1 MKGDFAKFSNLQF
14 SAMSQ
19 YRYFSVLLLSL
30 IFLINFASCN
40 DPKESTHT
48 IYFNG
53 NILTMED
60 DLRQVE
66 AVLVKSG
73 KIAGIGNSDSIEKWQ
88 EESVE
93 IVDLNGKT
101 LLPGFI
107 DAHSHFAIASSMM
120 QQANVSSPPAG
131 EIQNITEL
139 VATLKNHQEKNEITE
154 GNWLVGWGYDPDLLQ
169 EKRHPNKLDLDATF
183 PNHPVFLLHV
193 SAHMA
198 VLNSKALEIVGITD
212 TSKAPKG
219 GVIIRL
225 PDSNEPSGLLQEKM
239 VEQVIKILPRPSMME
254 SLSLLEEAQNFYASR
269 GITTAQD
276 GLTDLPI
283 FRALEKAAMLGY
295 FTLDLEVLG
304 SYQQADEWLK
314 DYKDKFGKNYKGLR
328 LAGIKIVGDGSPQ
341 GKTAFFSKP
350 YLTEV
355 PGCVHTCRGLP
366 TVTEKQLDYILEN
379 AYRQDIQ
386 IYMHANGD
394 SSIDMLLDAHEAA
407 IGKIKRKTD
416 DLRTVVIHSQ
426 FVRPDQLQRYKQYG
440 FVPAYFTN
448 HAFFWGDIHAENL
461 GEERAAFLSPMK
473 TTLDMGITCTNHTDF
488 IVTPLNQLFLTW
500 TAVNRR
506 TRSGKI
512 LGEAERLSPWEA
524 LKCITINAAFQ
535 HKTEKIKG
543 SIAVGKLA
551 DFVVLSDNPLTIDP
565 MKIRDIEVLETIKE
579 GVTVFKK

>member
-1 MKGDFAKFSNLQF
+1 MYHYYRIFSF
-14 SAMSQ
+14 
-19 YRYFSVLLLSL
+19 LLLVG
-30 IFLINFASCN
+30 FFSCN
-40 DPKESTHT
+40 DSKEDIYA

-66 AVLVKSG
+66 AVLVKAG
-73 KIAGIGNSDSIEKWQ
+73 KIAGIGNADSIKEWQ
-88 EESVE
+88 SDAVE
-93 IVDLNGKT
+93 MIDLKGKT

-107 DAHSHFAIASSMM
+107 DAHSHFAIASQMM
-120 QQANVSSPPAG
+120 RQANISSPPAG
-131 EIQNITEL
+131 EIESIGGMVEQ
-139 VATLKNHQEKNEITE
+139 LKNHQKKLTIVDGE
-154 GNWLVGWGYDPDLLQ
+154 WVVGWGYDPDLLE
-169 EKRHPNKLDLDATF
+169 EKRHPNKLDLDKDF

-198 VLNSKALEIVGITD
+198 VLNSKALEMVGID
-212 TSKAPKG
+212 EKSKAPEG
-219 GVIIRL
+219 GVIVKL
-225 PDSNEPSGLLQEKM
+225 PDSNEPSGLLQEKA
-239 VEQVIKILPRPSMME
+239 VEEVVKILPRPSMTE
-254 SLSLLEEAQNFYASR
+254 SLSLLEEVQEFYASR

-283 FRALEKAAMLGY
+283 FKALEKAAMLGL
-295 FTLDLEVLG
+295 FSLDLEVLG
-304 SYQQADEWLK
+304 SFRQVDEWLE
-314 DYKDKFGKNYKGLR
+314 DYSDRFGKNKNGLR
-328 LAGIKIVGDGSPQ
+328 LAGIKVVSDGSPQ

-366 TVTEKQLDYILEN
+366 TVKKEELNDIIQR
-379 AYRQDIQ
+379 AYQKDIQ
-386 IYMHANGD
+386 VYVHANGD
-394 SSIDMLLDAHEAA
+394 SSIDMLLDAHEEASA
-407 IGKIKRKTD
+407 NIGGKVN

-426 FVRPDQLQRYKQYG
+426 FVRPDQLERYKAYG

-448 HAFFWGDIHAENL
+448 HAFFWGDVHRENL

-473 TTLDMGITCTNHTDF
+473 TSMDMGIVCTNHTDF

-500 TAVNRR
+500 TAVNRQ
-506 TRSGKI
+506 TRSGQI

-524 LKCITINAAFQ
+524 LKTITINAAYQ
-535 HKTEKIKG
+535 HKTEAVKG

-565 MKIRDIEVLETIKE
+565 MKIKDIEVLRTIKE
-579 GVTVFKK
+579 GEVIFEKTD